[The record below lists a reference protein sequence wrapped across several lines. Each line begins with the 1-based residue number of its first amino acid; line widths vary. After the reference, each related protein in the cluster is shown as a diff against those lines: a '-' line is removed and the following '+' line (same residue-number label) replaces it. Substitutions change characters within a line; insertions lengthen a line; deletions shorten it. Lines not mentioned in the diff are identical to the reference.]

1 MEVNILKNN
10 TINSVTIFFQE
21 SKNTMR
27 GHLIGIIAKGG
38 KQLDPVTFT
47 CIYHEYII
55 LTHKPR

>member
-1 MEVNILKNN
+1 MVVNISRDN

-21 SKNTMR
+21 SKNNMR

-38 KQLDPVTFT
+38 KQLDPATFT
-47 CIYHEYII
+47 CIYYEYII